1 MIRYLSSMLDNKHTL
16 DWEELLPAMMLCYN
30 THVQRATQESPFFLT
45 YLHSPRLPYF
55 NLDAPRKLYGDDYV
69 SNAFAQLRLSFKQV
83 RNNLEDAR
91 RHREDYF
98 NRRTSDRAF
107 RVGEQVLVKFPKIPI
122 GVNPKFYK
130 IPEAHTRW
138 SKCFPA

>member
-55 NLDAPRKLYGDDYV
+55 NLDSPRKLYGDDYV
-69 SNAFAQLRLSFKQV
+69 PNAFAQLRLSFKQV

-98 NRRTSDRAF
+98 NRLLCSA
-107 RVGEQVLVKFPKIPI
+107 
-122 GVNPKFYK
+122 
-130 IPEAHTRW
+130 
-138 SKCFPA
+138 